1 MITMQ
6 STAERFNNLY
16 RLHVLQQCNLL
27 SNGSAI
33 CKGYIYDINIIYC
46 RKVSQ
51 LCIRYVHDNSTTGN
65 HWHHNAQT
73 FIGSA
78 HNIKTGKT
86 SGKILLRANKPMII
100 LREIGLSFFS
110 FNLLYYL
117 ESVILNTTTL
127 TMTTIQSTV
136 KRADSEQY
144 NDIAIIIKIM

>member
-1 MITMQ
+1 MTTMQ
-6 STAERFNNLY
+6 SAVKRFSNLQ
-16 RLHVLQQCNLL
+16 RLHIWHQYHLL
-27 SNGSAI
+27 A
-33 CKGYIYDINIIYC
+33 KGFTT
-46 RKVSQ
+46 
-51 LCIRYVHDNSTTGN
+51 LIRYVHDNSTTGN

-86 SGKILLRANKPMII
+86 SGKILLRANKQMII

-110 FNLLYYL
+110 FNLLHYL

-127 TMTTIQSTV
+127 TMTTMQSTV

>member
-1 MITMQ
+1 M
-6 STAERFNNLY
+6 
-16 RLHVLQQCNLL
+16 
-27 SNGSAI
+27 
-33 CKGYIYDINIIYC
+33 
-46 RKVSQ
+46 
-51 LCIRYVHDNSTTGN
+51 HDNSTTGN

-110 FNLLYYL
+110 FNLLHYL
-117 ESVILNTTTL
+117 ESFILNTTTL

-144 NDIAIIIKIM
+144 NDIGIIIKIM